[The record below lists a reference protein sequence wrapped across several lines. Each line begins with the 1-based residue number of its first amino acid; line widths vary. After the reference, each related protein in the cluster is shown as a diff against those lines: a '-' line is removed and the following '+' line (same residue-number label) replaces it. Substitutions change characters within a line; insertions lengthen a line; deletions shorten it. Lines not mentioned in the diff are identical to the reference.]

1 MSNVPRTRR
10 IDEQLKQELSL
21 LIRKE
26 IGDSRIMMI
35 SITFVKVVRDL
46 SQAKVLVTYLGPKEE
61 RSEMIDLL
69 NEYAP
74 MFQRMLGKILKL
86 RKIPKFEFAY
96 DEQLEK
102 GNELS
107 ALITEAIQED
117 EAKSKDHD
125 E

>member
-1 MSNVPRTRR
+1 MADYSRTKR

-26 IGDSRIMMI
+26 IGDPRAMMI
-35 SITFVKVVRDL
+35 SITLVNVVRDL

-61 RSEMIDLL
+61 RDEMVDLL

-74 MFQRMLGKILKL
+74 TFQRQLGKILKL

-96 DEQLEK
+96 DIQLER

-107 ALITEAIQED
+107 ALITEAVHED
-117 EAKSKDHD
+117 EEKAHHD
-125 E
+125 DE

>member
-26 IGDSRIMMI
+26 IGDARIMMV
-35 SITFVKVVRDL
+35 SITLVRVVRDL

-61 RSEMIDLL
+61 RDEMIALL

-74 MFQRMLGKILKL
+74 VFQRMLGKVLKL

-117 EAKSKDHD
+117 EAKNKDHD

>member
-26 IGDSRIMMI
+26 IGDARIMMV
-35 SITFVKVVRDL
+35 SITLVRVVRDL

-61 RSEMIDLL
+61 RDEIIALL

-74 MFQRMLGKILKL
+74 VFQRMLGKVLKL

-117 EAKSKDHD
+117 EAKNKDYN

>member
-1 MSNVPRTRR
+1 MANISRTRR
-10 IDEQLKQELSL
+10 IDEQLKQELSM

-46 SQAKVLVTYLGPKEE
+46 SQAKVLVTYLGPREE
-61 RSEMIDLL
+61 RDEMIDLL
-69 NEYAP
+69 NEYAS
-74 MFQRMLGKILKL
+74 MFQRMLGKVLKL
-86 RKIPKFEFAY
+86 RKIPKFEFEY

-117 EAKSKDHD
+117 EAKNKDHD

>member
-1 MSNVPRTRR
+1 MADYSRTKR

-26 IGDSRIMMI
+26 IGDPRAMMI
-35 SITFVKVVRDL
+35 SITLVNVVRDL

-61 RSEMIDLL
+61 RDEMVALL

-74 MFQRMLGKILKL
+74 TFQRQLGKILKL

-96 DEQLEK
+96 DIQLER

-107 ALITEAIQED
+107 ALITEAVHED
-117 EAKSKDHD
+117 EEKAHHD
-125 E
+125 DE

>member
-21 LIRKE
+21 LIRRE

-35 SITFVKVVRDL
+35 SITLVRVVRDL
-46 SQAKVLVTYLGPKEE
+46 SQAKVLVTYLGPKED
-61 RSEMIDLL
+61 RKAMIDLL
-69 NEYAP
+69 NEYSP

-117 EAKSKDHD
+117 EAKSKNND

>member
-1 MSNVPRTRR
+1 MANISRTRR

-21 LIRKE
+21 LIRRE
-26 IGDSRIMMI
+26 IGDSRVMMI
-35 SITFVKVVRDL
+35 SITLVKVVRDL
-46 SQAKVLVTYLGPKEE
+46 SQAKVLVTYLGPVEE
-61 RSEMIDLL
+61 RAEMVALL

-74 MFQRMLGKILKL
+74 LFQRMLGKVLKL
-86 RKIPKFEFAY
+86 RKIPKFEFVY

-107 ALITEAIQED
+107 ALITEAVQED
-117 EAKSKDHD
+117 EARHKDHD

>member
-1 MSNVPRTRR
+1 MANISRTRR
-10 IDEQLKQELSL
+10 IDEQLKQELST
-21 LIRKE
+21 LIRRE
-26 IGDSRIMMI
+26 VGDSRAMMI
-35 SITFVKVVRDL
+35 SITLVKVVRDL
-46 SQAKVLVTYLGPKEE
+46 SQAKVLVTYLGPNEE
-61 RSEMIDLL
+61 RKEMVGVL
-69 NEYAP
+69 NEHAST
-74 MFQRMLGKILKL
+74 FQRMLGKILKL

-117 EAKSKDHD
+117 EAKNKERD

>member
-1 MSNVPRTRR
+1 MANISRTRR

-26 IGDSRIMMI
+26 IGDARIMMI

-46 SQAKVLVTYLGPKEE
+46 SQAKVLVTYLGPVEE
-61 RSEMIDLL
+61 RPAMIDLL
-69 NEYAP
+69 NEHASI
-74 MFQRMLGKILKL
+74 FQRMLGKVLKL

-117 EAKSKDHD
+117 EAKNKEHD

>member
-26 IGDSRIMMI
+26 IGDARIMMV
-35 SITFVKVVRDL
+35 SITLVRVVRDL

-61 RSEMIDLL
+61 RDEIIALL

-74 MFQRMLGKILKL
+74 VFQRMLGKVLKL

-117 EAKSKDHD
+117 EAKNKDHN

>member
-26 IGDSRIMMI
+26 IGDARIMMV
-35 SITFVKVVRDL
+35 SITLVRVVRDL

-61 RSEMIDLL
+61 RDEIIALL

-74 MFQRMLGKILKL
+74 VFQRMLGKVLKL

-117 EAKSKDHD
+117 EAKNKDHD

>member
-1 MSNVPRTRR
+1 MANISRTRR

-46 SQAKVLVTYLGPKEE
+46 SQAKVLVTYLGPKED
-61 RSEMIDLL
+61 RKEMIDLL

>member
-46 SQAKVLVTYLGPKEE
+46 SQAKVLVTYLGPKED
-61 RSEMIDLL
+61 RKEMIDLL

>member
-26 IGDSRIMMI
+26 IGDARIMMV
-35 SITFVKVVRDL
+35 SITLVRVVRDL

-61 RSEMIDLL
+61 RDEIVALL

-74 MFQRMLGKILKL
+74 VFQRMLGKVLKL

-117 EAKSKDHD
+117 EAKNKDHD